1 MSGRATSLVEL
12 LDQIDKA
19 RAETSSISFDQILEA
34 VGRRSFGPL
43 LIVAGLIVL
52 APIIG
57 DIPGMPTIMGAFVA
71 VVASQIV
78 IGRDHVW
85 LPKWMLDRSVKSS
98 TLGKPLRFLRK
109 PATWI
114 DHLTRPRL
122 RALVGGMAARVVAGI
137 CLLLA
142 TVMPLMEVVPFSANA
157 AGIVLVVFGLA
168 LIASDGLMALVGA
181 GVTLGTLILLGRVV
195 LG

>member
-1 MSGRATSLVEL
+1 MSGPATSLVEL
-12 LDQIDKA
+12 LDQIDEA
-19 RAETSSISFDQILEA
+19 RTDTSSISFGEILDA

-52 APIIG
+52 APVIG

-71 VVASQIV
+71 LVASQIV
-78 IGRDHVW
+78 IGRDHLW

-98 TLGKPLRFLRK
+98 KLDKPLRFLRK
-109 PATWI
+109 PAKWI
-114 DHLTRPRL
+114 DTLTRPRL
-122 RALVGGMAARVVAGI
+122 RALVGGPAARVVAGI

-142 TVMPLMEVVPFSANA
+142 AVMPLMEVVPFSANA
-157 AGIVLVVFGLA
+157 AGLVLVVFGLA

-181 GVTLGTLILLGRVV
+181 VVTLGTLILMGRGM
-195 LG
+195 LT